1 MFDIAQCFTLI
12 DMTYHVIYRFPIVI
26 FIEMEIIKGKENNIN
41 ISHEKYKYIVS
52 CFEAGDEWTK
62 RDK

>member
-1 MFDIAQCFTLI
+1 
-12 DMTYHVIYRFPIVI
+12 MTYHVIYRFPIVI

-52 CFEAGDEWTK
+52 CFEAGDE
-62 RDK
+62 